1 MIEWKVNLIIFSS
14 IVFFIK
20 KIYNIFKFFSI
31 LFSIFNDKIKFLK
44 KIKKNIFKIMFF
56 LFHLVFSFIF
66 FL

>member
-14 IVFFIK
+14 IVFLIK

-44 KIKKNIFKIMFF
+44 KI
-56 LFHLVFSFIF
+56 
-66 FL
+66 